1 MEGCGDFLQ
10 WLGPDTSMNIL
21 MCLKDPSDLIRV
33 CSVSSSWRRFGHQN
47 HRPFYSDHSIPF
59 QNGCF
64 DGMSIPFQP
73 SFYSEPNTTSLY
85 ITMIENSLS
94 KQLCLRL
101 FPEISSFAH
110 VIEVENTI
118 EPIVVKPDKSMEW
131 EYLKRDH
138 RVYAFLARGLT
149 SFVRKDC
156 LSEAIFASSTDNY
169 PEESIQN
176 TLEPSDR
183 VEQRASYWSSEGES
197 DPTVPEILDYKL
209 ISKLCV
215 ITEIHVQPFQARAV
229 RFRMGRPRSS
239 MEIGSDFRDEFEAG
253 RESPDYAFEWTY
265 TSPEFPMAQENC
277 LQKFKLPE
285 PVLCIGGILQV
296 ELLGRA
302 YCQEELK
309 TVKAIGCKLVS
320 HMKEKT
326 IMSISHVQVVGRPL
340 SSGFDVD
347 IHGPS
352 GRCTLKYYHGAEH
365 CQSPTRAP
373 EG

>member
-10 WLGPDTSMNIL
+10 WLGPDMSMNIL
-21 MCLKDPSDLIRV
+21 MCLKDPPDLVRV
-33 CSVSSSWRRFGHQN
+33 CSVSSSWRRFV
-47 HRPFYSDHSIPF
+47 
-59 QNGCF
+59 
-64 DGMSIPFQP
+64 
-73 SFYSEPNTTSLY
+73 
-85 ITMIENSLS
+85 IENSLS

-101 FPEISSFAH
+101 FPEISSLAH
-110 VIEVENTI
+110 VIEVENMI
-118 EPIVVKPDKSMEW
+118 EPIEVKPDNSMEW
-131 EYLKRDH
+131 ECLKRDH

-156 LSEAIFASSTDNY
+156 ISEAIFASSTDNY

-176 TLEPSDR
+176 TLEPGDR
-183 VEQRASYWSSEGES
+183 VEQRASYWSSKGES

-209 ISKLCV
+209 IAELCV
-215 ITEIHVQPFQARAV
+215 ITEIHVQPFQAYFQLGFPIYSAKAV

-296 ELLGRA
+296 ELLGRVQR
-302 YCQEELK
+302 QELDGLFY
-309 TVKAIGCKLVS
+309 IC
-320 HMKEKT
+320 
-326 IMSISHVQVVGRPL
+326 ISHVQVVGRPL

-373 EG
+373 DG

>member
-33 CSVSSSWRRFGHQN
+33 CSVSSSWRRFV
-47 HRPFYSDHSIPF
+47 
-59 QNGCF
+59 
-64 DGMSIPFQP
+64 
-73 SFYSEPNTTSLY
+73 
-85 ITMIENSLS
+85 IENSLS

-118 EPIVVKPDKSMEW
+118 EPIVVKPDKPMEW

-215 ITEIHVQPFQARAV
+215 ITEIHVQPFQAYFQFGFPIYSARAV

-253 RESPDYAFEWTY
+253 RKSPDYAFKWTY

-296 ELLGRA
+296 ELLGRVQR
-302 YCQEELK
+302 QELDGLFY
-309 TVKAIGCKLVS
+309 IWLVPCS
-320 HMKEKT
+320 
-326 IMSISHVQVVGRPL
+326 SIYYLLLL
-340 SSGFDVD
+340 SVISFNGLNCDALA
-347 IHGPS
+347 
-352 GRCTLKYYHGAEH
+352 C
-365 CQSPTRAP
+365 
-373 EG
+373 